1 MGLYTPWSIL
11 PAYYF
16 AKLYGEGSSMN
27 ITTLLPHPF
36 LQAGA
41 GGVLIGLAS
50 WLLLA
55 SLGRVAGISGIAAGA
70 LVPTQGAQAGERAWR
85 WAFVAGL
92 VVVGAAMAAL
102 LNTPTVAT
110 RSFPLLVAA
119 GLLVGFG
126 TVLGS
131 GCTSGHGVCGLGRR
145 SVRSLVATLVFMG
158 AGVVTVF
165 VTTLFI
171 AA

>member
-1 MGLYTPWSIL
+1 
-11 PAYYF
+11 
-16 AKLYGEGSSMN
+16 MN
-27 ITTLLPHPF
+27 LATLLPHPF
-36 LQAGA
+36 LQAGV
-41 GGVLIGLAS
+41 GGILIGLAS

-70 LVPTQGAQAGERAWR
+70 LIPTQGALAGERAWR

-92 VVVGAAMAAL
+92 VLVGAAAAAL

-110 RSFPLLVAA
+110 RPLPLLAVA

-126 TVLGS
+126 TVVGS

-145 SVRSLVATLVFMG
+145 SGRSLVATLVFMG
-158 AGVVTVF
+158 MGAATVF
-165 VTTLFI
+165 VATYARTLE
-171 AA
+171 AGV

>member
-1 MGLYTPWSIL
+1 
-11 PAYYF
+11 
-16 AKLYGEGSSMN
+16 MN
-27 ITTLLPHPF
+27 ISVWLPHPF

-70 LVPTQGAQAGERAWR
+70 LVPSQGAQAGERAWR
-85 WAFVAGL
+85 WAFITGL
-92 VVVGAAMAAL
+92 VVMGAVMATL
-102 LNTPTVAT
+102 LAAPAVAT
-110 RSFPLLVAA
+110 RSLPLLVAA

-158 AGVVTVF
+158 AGVVTVL